1 MGDDPPK
8 KPADD
13 RTVEVGGDALSR
25 LRAAAE
31 RRAQQARAP
40 ESEHQMTSPLLRSLR
55 PSQPEPG
62 HSQNVREVLEEARRL
77 GSASDQSDGET
88 KAIKR
93 DNLVKLLKSE
103 VKEANAAAE
112 APGVGI
118 LRHTRPKGET
128 PQHVLALGRARS
140 ATPQAVDS
148 PHRRLGER
156 PTQTSDLEALSRALE
171 ELEDDNESTRQVTV
185 IPELRASLPRRELC
199 SGQDAALAADDA
211 SSRAPKAMPRDLP
224 RDHDAP
230 GAADEASG
238 RTLKAMAQQS
248 FDEDDN
254 ATREVASLRELL
266 RQAQDTGVDE
276 DGNATREVASLREL
290 LRQTQDT
297 GSYAELEQ
305 SPTASQLDDSQDYS
319 LEEFVPEHNSLEE
332 SAGSM
337 HIGIKVSSAHTGQA
351 PDVAELPIHPPAS
364 QEVDAPLATPAPVPA
379 VTPAPQPA
387 ITQHRVEPTP
397 TPVAPSHEIRP
408 TPPPSAKRTKSLLR
422 LVLALVLALLVLAAV
437 AVLATQGG

>member
-62 HSQNVREVLEEARRL
+62 HSQNVREILEEARRL

-128 PQHVLALGRARS
+128 PQHVLALGRARL

-185 IPELRASLPRRELC
+185 IPELRASLPRRELF

-248 FDEDDN
+248 F
-254 ATREVASLRELL
+254 
-266 RQAQDTGVDE
+266 DE

-337 HIGIKVSSAHTGQA
+337 HIGITVSSAHTGQA

-364 QEVDAPLATPAPVPA
+364 QEVDAPLATPAPIPA
-379 VTPAPQPA
+379 VTPALQPA
-387 ITQHRVEPTP
+387 ITQHHVEPTP